1 MGKGT
6 RPTITGLIF
15 RTLRHELA
23 CRRAERQLLE
33 MPEHMLRD
41 LGIGRDEVT
50 GAVRGFR

>member
-1 MGKGT
+1 MTKAARPSMT
-6 RPTITGLIF
+6 RLIF

-33 MPEHMLRD
+33 MPEHMLHD
-41 LGIGRDEVT
+41 MGIGRDEVT